1 SGAKLSAAS
10 SAAALVVSL
19 YRPHQTKLSTR
30 QNTFYG
36 IFITKSRKH
45 PFLSLFIPSPTNK
58 SDQNHSKP
66 TAHISKPHH
75 KPLFRL
81 TKTESKQETEQ
92 NRQRQ
97 HLKINPANIC

>member
-1 SGAKLSAAS
+1 
-10 SAAALVVSL
+10 
-19 YRPHQTKLSTR
+19 
-30 QNTFYG
+30 
-36 IFITKSRKH
+36 
-45 PFLSLFIPSPTNK
+45 SLFIPSPTNK